1 MNNSS
6 LLSIRRAEIRDVRSI
21 RDIDRFSF
29 PSPWTEG
36 WTIAQVTDLTRVHL
50 VAERE
55 FKVIGHGGLIFVGD
69 QAHVATIA
77 VEAQHRRQGVAKAL
91 MARLT
96 EAAIG
101 KGYDELTLE
110 VRESNAAAI
119 ALYERHGLEVVGRRV
134 GYYGD
139 NDEDAIIMTASNLG
153 THG

>member
-1 MNNSS
+1 M
-6 LLSIRRAEIRDVRSI
+6 
-21 RDIDRFSF
+21 
-29 PSPWTEG
+29 
-36 WTIAQVTDLTRVHL
+36 TDLTRVHL